1 MGVNHSASY
10 QSGENMAKKT
20 DGELYDVAINMIG
33 SVAKLPVIRVDRDEF
48 LRQQF
53 ADSEYL
59 DEILEHGPQH
69 VYTAES
75 LRRKADGVI
84 KRSTNRTTLAAFV
97 AGIPGGPVAVAA
109 GSADV
114 AQYFGFAINLA
125 QKIVYLFGEDDL
137 FTDESEL
144 NEGTKVRI
152 LVYLGAMFGASG
164 AATLVGKIAKE
175 AGKNMGKMVA
185 QKALM
190 KTSWYPMLKKNGAL
204 VGKRIVKESVGKAVT
219 KVVPVVGGAIS
230 GAITYATFRPMG
242 GRLADV
248 LVRNLNGEFDET
260 GMELRPEFRKAN
272 ASEDEEVTI
281 HAIEIDD

>member
-1 MGVNHSASY
+1 MGVKRSVSY

-20 DGELYDVAINMIG
+20 DEELYDVAINMIG
-33 SVAKLPVIRVDRDEF
+33 SVAKLPVIRVDREAF

-75 LRRKADGVI
+75 LRRKADGLI
-84 KRSTNRTTLAAFV
+84 KKSTNQTTLAAFV
-97 AGIPGGPVAVAA
+97 AGIPGGPAAVAA
-109 GSADV
+109 GGADV

-125 QKIVYLFGEDDL
+125 QKIAYLFGEDDL

-144 NEGTKVRI
+144 NEGAKVRV
-152 LVYLGAMFGASG
+152 LAYLGVM
-164 AATLVGKIAKE
+164 LGKQ
-175 AGKNMGKMVA
+175 V
-185 QKALM
+185 
-190 KTSWYPMLKKNGAL
+190 
-204 VGKRIVKESVGKAVT
+204 VKESVGKAVT

-230 GAITYATFRPMG
+230 GVITYATFKPMG

-248 LVRNLNGEFDET
+248 LVRNLNGDFDET
-260 GMELRPEFRKAN
+260 GMELRPNSGNPMLRKMAK
-272 ASEDEEVTI
+272 SRFMRSR
-281 HAIEIDD
+281 